1 MPLVLDT
8 GPIVA
13 ALDADDA
20 DHDRCAELLD
30 SGEDMV
36 VLPTVLVEVEYLLR
50 RVDQVG
56 AWSGFV
62 DEIASGVYR
71 LETLS
76 APDLV
81 RAAGLAVR
89 YRDLGLGLVD
99 ASVVALCE
107 RLGER
112 RVATLDRRHFGVVR
126 PRHCTRL
133 EIVPD

>member
-20 DHDRCAELLD
+20 DHLRCRNILE

-36 VLPTVLVEVEYLLR
+36 VLSTVLVEVEYLLR
-50 RVDQVG
+50 RVDQV
-56 AWSGFV
+56 AAFAGFV
-62 DEIASGVYR
+62 DDIAAGVYR
-71 LETLS
+71 LEVL
-76 APDLV
+76 AMQDLQ
-81 RAAGLAVR
+81 RAAELTVR
-89 YRDLGLGLVD
+89 YRDLSLGLVD

-112 RVATLDRRHFGVVR
+112 RVATLDRRHFGVIR
-126 PRHCTRL
+126 PRHCQRL
-133 EIVPD
+133 EILPA